1 MVPGHAP
8 LQQDLPPAQLFPDS
22 TQSGAMKVVVVVVVV
37 VVSVAA
43 VVVVSVAVVV
53 PSVVVDVACV
63 VVVVVVERC
72 VSHIASIRSNC
83 PGVKLFIQ
91 ASGV

>member
-1 MVPGHAP
+1 MA
-8 LQQDLPPAQLFPDS
+8 A
-22 TQSGAMKVVVVVVVV
+22 V

-63 VVVVVVERC
+63 VVVVVVEWY
-72 VSHIASIRSNC
+72 VTHIASIRSNC
-83 PGVKLFIQ
+83 PGVKWFIQ

>member
-1 MVPGHAP
+1 M
-8 LQQDLPPAQLFPDS
+8 
-22 TQSGAMKVVVVVVVV
+22 VVVAV

-63 VVVVVVERC
+63 VVPVGHPMLSQSGHMPSPEQLQLNDNAEFGYVVS
-72 VSHIASIRSNC
+72 VSSVQTGQGIGRNELI
-83 PGVKLFIQ
+83 
-91 ASGV
+91 SGYL